1 MTRYRAGKQR
11 KAREEKPTVRSLP
24 YHLGIKVVAYPSSA
38 QKEIIRQNSDASRFF
53 YNRLVALG
61 NERWRKRRELALLH
75 QITQHIGRPVMTG
88 QAKYVNRQERTI
100 DWLSEQIKN
109 PTRIKE
115 QYKWLSKNRNLD
127 AFAFV
132 RVSAN
137 YQRAWTRFVKVPEAG
152 VPQFHKQSSCQRYQT
167 SRITNRGKTD
177 TVRVIDRTHIRL
189 PKLETIRIQPLPD
202 WYLAREDIKISTVT
216 VKKDAV
222 GRYTIGFQIASAEP
236 FKLQPEKTGSEIG
249 IVLNLENFLTDSNGE
264 VVENPRYYRKSAEK
278 LAKARRKLNQLQNR
292 AKQDGRPLSTA
303 KHYQRQRE
311 QVAALER
318 KVANQRGNFLHNLST
333 QQIKKHD
340 LIVAENLLSK
350 NMMKNRRLALSI
362 CDAGWR
368 IYLTQLDYKA
378 KLYNKKFKLVSPYRT
393 TQTCS
398 NCQFRMG
405 SMGTEKLKLSDRYWT
420 CPDCKVHHVRDHNAA
435 KNILKK
441 GRSL

>member
-24 YHLGIKVVAYPSSA
+24 YHLGLKVVAYPSSA
-38 QKEIIRQNSDASRFF
+38 QKKIIRQNSDASRFF

-61 NERWRKRRELALLH
+61 NERWRKRRELALLRR
-75 QITQHIGRPVMTG
+75 ITQHIGRPVMIG
-88 QAKYVNRQERTI
+88 QAEYVSRQVKTI
-100 DWLSEQIKN
+100 DWISEQIKN

-137 YQRAWTRFVKVPEAG
+137 YQRAWTRFVKVPEAS

-177 TVRVIDRTHIRL
+177 TVRVIDRTHIPL

-222 GRYTIGFQIASAEP
+222 DRYTIGFQISSAEP
-236 FKLQPEKTGSEIG
+236 FKLQPKKTGSEIG
-249 IVLNLENFLTDSNGE
+249 IDLNLDNFLTDSNGE

-292 AKQDGRPLSTA
+292 AQQEGRPLYTA

-311 QVAALER
+311 KVAALER
-318 KVANQRGNFLHNLST
+318 KVANQRENFLHNLST
-333 QQIKKHD
+333 LVVKKHD
-340 LIVAENLLSK
+340 VIVVEALQSK
-350 NMMKNRRLALSI
+350 VMMKNSYLSLSVA
-362 CDAGWR
+362 DASWR
-368 IYLTQLDYKA
+368 MFLTQLEYKA
-378 KLYNKKFKLVSPYRT
+378 KLYAKKFIAVSPKYT
-393 TQTCS
+393 TQICS
-398 NCQFRMG
+398 NCQFQ
-405 SMGTEKLKLSDRYWT
+405 MGTDGTKKLMLSDREWL
-420 CPDCKVHHVRDHNAA
+420 CPKCDTYHIRDHNAA
-435 KNILKK
+435 KNILAR
-441 GRSL
+441 GLS